1 MLAELHQTL
10 LTFINVLFTVF
21 IFYYVVYKNIN
32 NINYQIIYTM
42 IYPCTLFLQ
51 FGKDSLFSFAI
62 GTLCGLGII
71 LTTSYILTKII
82 REYAE
87 SKEQVIHP
95 VLLVLSFC
103 FFATIMFFNV
113 LGFVG
118 LILVAMG
125 K

>member
-82 REYAE
+82 REYAK